1 MSNWYII
8 DVHACVYTT
17 CAIMADNLINGHI
30 LFIWL
35 MDGFVLL
42 DAPIIDLYHFSHELL
57 ITIILMLWPIH
68 WYTFLILDH
77 VLINCLI
84 YTSLSEQWFG
94 KHDDWSIMPATI
106 SCSWYFHILLNILGL
121 FHLFFAAYVKARD
134 SDFRKIGIIEQL
146 EMETSLQIHPRTIY
160 FLMISVAV
168 LLCNTE
174 LSIGS
179 SVSFLPLHFCNF
191 FVFRVKIQNIFQSLS
206 KFLVLS

>member
-1 MSNWYII
+1 MPDLYQLVRAMIWK
-8 DVHACVYTT
+8 TRW
-17 CAIMADNLINGHI
+17 LINY
-30 LFIWL
+30 F
-35 MDGFVLL
+35 LL
-42 DAPIIDLYHFSHELL
+42 VI
-57 ITIILMLWPIH
+57 
-68 WYTFLILDH
+68 
-77 VLINCLI
+77 
-84 YTSLSEQWFG
+84 
-94 KHDDWSIMPATI
+94 
-106 SCSWYFHILLNILGL
+106 FHILLNILGL

-134 SDFRKIGIIEQL
+134 SDFRKIEIIEQL

-168 LLCNTE
+168 SLCNTVAE

>member
-1 MSNWYII
+1 MVQDVDNLVPLNWYII
-8 DVHACVYTT
+8 DVHVCVYTT

-94 KHDDWSIMPATI
+94 KHDDWSII
-106 SCSWYFHILLNILGL
+106 
-121 FHLFFAAYVKARD
+121 ARD
-134 SDFRKIGIIEQL
+134 ISYSPQHTWPFPLVLRCIRKSSRLRLSKNRNNRTTRNGNFTPDPSSNDLFPYDFRGCLTLQHSRRALDRIL
-146 EMETSLQIHPRTIY
+146 CFVPSVTSL
-160 FLMISVAV
+160 
-168 LLCNTE
+168 
-174 LSIGS
+174 
-179 SVSFLPLHFCNF
+179 
-191 FVFRVKIQNIFQSLS
+191 
-206 KFLVLS
+206 